1 MRAHEIVTERPVP
14 PHPEYIKKMR
24 KLLPFARKT
33 YRLVQDTEAKENP
46 DYDPTE
52 FDPDVWLMS
61 LQYASNK
68 LNAPFTW
75 NLADEYQGEKPVNMY
90 LHSAHTND
98 DGTISF
104 NLYAP
109 HMEDGLNYD
118 IFVGVIERTLDHE
131 AVHMTQRDR
140 MGAERYA
147 TRPSGFQKG
156 GDDLKSPDL
165 EIRKRGMRTYLSDP
179 QEIGAHAKD
188 LHSEASALADPISVL
203 KNAQKNIQYLPTLE
217 KYLAAGFK
225 PTDSVVK
232 RLMSMA
238 AQYAKNGDTP

>member
-1 MRAHEIVTERPVP
+1 MRAHRIVTERPVP

-46 DYDPTE
+46 DYDPME

-68 LNAPFTW
+68 LDAPFTW
-75 NLADEYQGEKPVNMY
+75 NLAEEYQGKKPVNVY

-104 NLYAP
+104 NLYSP

-131 AVHMTQRDR
+131 AIHMTQRDR

-147 TRPSGFQKG
+147 TRTSGFQKG
-156 GDDLKSPDL
+156 SEDFKSSDP
-165 EIRKRGMRTYLSDP
+165 EIQKRGMRTYLSDP
-179 QEIGAHAKD
+179 QEISPHAKD
-188 LHSEASALADPISVL
+188 LHSEAKSLDDPIMVL
-203 KNAQKNIQYLPTLE
+203 KQSKKNIKYLPTLQ
-217 KYLAAGFK
+217 KYLAAGFHYQ
-225 PTDSVVK
+225 DSVVK
-232 RLMSMA
+232 RLLSLA
-238 AQYAKNGDTP
+238 AQYDKMYDN